1 MESSAFAMS
10 KTVIEYLA
18 RAVEFAAALIIAIAA
33 ARATWQS
40 LQLLFSRDAPPE
52 AKVAVRL
59 TLGRWLA
66 VALEF
71 ELAADVLN
79 TAVTPTWND
88 IEKLAAIAALR
99 TALNYFLEKEIREE
113 SRPDQKRAEARL
125 EHSDTLGPHEEAS
138 HVPASPTRRDPK
150 KLLGQYRTCQSSRG
164 ANPLFRKDLRG
175 IENNFVE
182 NPGKK
187 RCQAPKPGK
196 YNNLKRKVSV
206 TLVSVGL
213 LQLRNGWGKE
223 PKWALP
229 LPSKS

>member
-1 MESSAFAMS
+1 MDTPILQVT

-18 RAVEFAAALIIAIAA
+18 RGIEFAAAIIIALAA

-40 LQLLFSRDAPPE
+40 MRLLFTTDAPAE

-79 TAVTPTWND
+79 TAVTPTWGD

-113 SRPDQKRAEARL
+113 SAPAQKDAEVAI
-125 EHSDTLGPHEEAS
+125 
-138 HVPASPTRRDPK
+138 RDAA
-150 KLLGQYRTCQSSRG
+150 KL
-164 ANPLFRKDLRG
+164 
-175 IENNFVE
+175 
-182 NPGKK
+182 
-187 RCQAPKPGK
+187 KP
-196 YNNLKRKVSV
+196 
-206 TLVSVGL
+206 
-213 LQLRNGWGKE
+213 
-223 PKWALP
+223 
-229 LPSKS
+229 